1 MTLGDKQSKQHSEVN
16 LIELIF
22 RMLSFAVLLQGL
34 YG

>member
-1 MTLGDKQSKQHSEVN
+1 MTLGDKQSKQQSEVN

-22 RMLSFAVLLQGL
+22 HMLLLAVLLQGL